1 MTQVKRQWTLVSSVI
16 IILLTMVDLPW
27 TNRTTHSAT
36 YVTCQETCPMLS
48 CSLAAS
54 WPLNKLLR
62 RFQWRFLHCNYIPG
76 RLQHVSTLGATRYTN
91 SWNIVRQER
100 QLFNTKIEPTVEV
113 ILHLVLLSTSWLF
126 NSARWQRTLVSTP
139 RLRSSFSLVTKSQLP
154 QLLQIKR
161 HETFDFLGS
170 AQCIL
175 NKTPSCEPKKN
186 AERVS

>member
-113 ILHLVLLSTSWLF
+113 ILHLVLLSISWLF
-126 NSARWQRTLVSTP
+126 NSARWQWILVSTP
-139 RLRSSFSLVTKSQLP
+139 RLRSSLGLVTKSQLP

-161 HETFDFLGS
+161 HETLDFLGS
-170 AQCIL
+170 AQCRL
-175 NKTPSCEPKKN
+175 NKT
-186 AERVS
+186 